1 MRQPLIW
8 IHEEAL
14 RVTHP
19 VFTIAPSG
27 TRAVFIWDDNYFK
40 TLNYSLKR
48 LIFIYETLC
57 ELPVDIIRGDTVS
70 VIKEYSPSQLYIP
83 ESHKPH
89 ILLMINNLKLITT
102 LQIIKDET
110 FVQIPDTTDF
120 KRFFKY
126 WNLAEKTASLR
137 NGGMDA

>member
-1 MRQPLIW
+1 MIRPLIW

-19 VFTIAPSG
+19 AFSAAPSG
-27 TRAVFIWDDNYFK
+27 TRALFVWDDNYFK
-40 TLNYSLKR
+40 ALNYSLKR

-89 ILLMINNLKLITT
+89 IISIINHLKTIAAVE
-102 LQIIKDET
+102 IIKDEI
-110 FVQIPDTTDF
+110 FVKIPETTDF
-120 KRFFKY
+120 RRFFKY
-126 WNLAEKTASLR
+126 WGVAGKTAFLR
-137 NGGMDA
+137 NGGLDA